1 MSQTKLLGKLLSWLI
16 SVAALGFYSP
26 IYAHHKPGADSA
38 VVKITVGTTIVTL
51 NSLTSDP
58 TYGKLNCRLLDSIKR
73 NYVCNL
79 PAKTTDGITFRV
91 PNGVQPAG
99 TLQFEITRT
108 VAAVDSAGNALGAE
122 FVAICNAA
130 VLNGPCDN
138 TMQYK
143 FQNSTI
149 KKVGGTAG
157 TKQDVRLEMGFTMG
171 VLPTASLLDIGRAHG
186 FESRGQ
192 YVPPSLTTSVVG
204 NTHNAVASFIYVQ
217 SSATCGTTEA
227 TTPEPFSITGCT
239 ARATIPCSSPL
250 TSTTT
255 GVTCTSTGG
264 AYEVKSTTS
273 KSITS
278 AGNIKLVDSI
288 QKTCGALFGGGKTC
302 RAIERGEA
310 TLTYGLKNLNDK
322 VNITASGAGHSGP
335 IQQVLAL
342 SAAEGVKCSL
352 HNSTGGTNI
361 NPNSQGQFQIRVFG
375 AADFDTNTID
385 LETTGISLPGGVVI
399 PARGIRYN
407 QTFANPETGVA
418 DEFSDATVVYNSS
431 DLGAPGTG
439 ISCEA
444 LAGQEVTLVQQQVAD
459 VTVSGTILVQ
469 DHRPK
474 PQTVGTFD
482 NEPVTVLTSCEIP
495 VTIGP
500 CNPK

>member
-1 MSQTKLLGKLLSWLI
+1 M
-16 SVAALGFYSP
+16 
-26 IYAHHKPGADSA
+26 
-38 VVKITVGTTIVTL
+38 KITVGTTTVTL
-51 NSLTSDP
+51 DTHTANA
-58 TYGKLNCRLLDSIKR
+58 TYGMLNCREVDSVKR

-79 PAKTTDGITFRV
+79 PATTSGGIPFRV
-91 PNGVQPAG
+91 PAGVQPAG

-108 VAAVDSAGNALGAE
+108 VAATVSGTALGAE

-138 TMQYK
+138 TIQYK

-149 KKVGGTAG
+149 KKVGGTNG
-157 TKQDVRLEMGFTMG
+157 VKQDVKLEMGFTMG
-171 VLPTASLLDIGRAHG
+171 VLPTASVSDLGRAHG

-192 YVPPSLTTSVVG
+192 YVPPTLTTSVVG

-217 SSATCGTTEA
+217 SSATCGTTDA
-227 TTPEPFSITGCT
+227 PTPEPFSIAGCT

-264 AYEVKSTTS
+264 TYQVKSLTS

-335 IQQVLAL
+335 FQNVLAL
-342 SAAEGVKCSL
+342 SEAEGVRCYL
-352 HNSTGGTNI
+352 HNSTGGTTI
-361 NPNSQGQFQIRVFG
+361 NPNSQGQFQIRVLG
-375 AADFDTNTID
+375 SANFDTNTMD
-385 LETTGISLPGGVVI
+385 FTTTALSLPGGNLI
-399 PARGIRYN
+399 PARSIRYN
-407 QTFANPETGVA
+407 ETFTDPETGVA
-418 DEFSDATVVYNSS
+418 DEFFDATVVYDSS
-431 DLGAPGTG
+431 NLAPPAPDGGG
-439 ISCEA
+439 ISCA
-444 LAGQEVTLVQQQVAD
+444 DFSGQEITLVQQQVAD
-459 VTVSGTILVQ
+459 VTVSGTVLVQ

-474 PQTVGTFD
+474 PRTVATFE
-482 NEPVTVLTSCEIP
+482 NEPVTLLTSCEVP
-495 VTIGP
+495 VTVGP
-500 CNPK
+500 CNNP